1 MEAPL
6 IIGSLAFITT
16 AVNLLLDFP
25 VQTLA
30 SLRNMVPAGLL
41 VGLKLSTLAMYGC
54 WAAYGWAR
62 GDVLMLYGQGLALI
76 SSMLLLGQLVW
87 IRTRKASLERT

>member
-30 SLRNMVPAGLL
+30 TLRSKVPARLL
-41 VGLKLSTLAMYGC
+41 VGLKLSTLVMYGC
-54 WAAYGWAR
+54 WAAYGWVR

-76 SSMLLLGQLVW
+76 SSVLLLGQLVW